1 MNSESGKKASFGAK
15 ALRFIVRQKAV
26 VAILLMLVTML
37 FFDTGF
43 YTKYNIL
50 DMLNSAAILEIMA
63 FGVTLTIICGGIDFS
78 VGAMMS
84 LSGIITIIL
93 MRSMPLWCA
102 IAISILCGALTGF
115 VNGFLIVQHKTEPMI
130 ITLGMGM
137 LLKGIAQQITDAH
150 PVPAMN
156 LKFMKLANGKV
167 IAGVPN
173 LIVIMLVT
181 LVLFH
186 CILRFTS
193 FGRNCYAV
201 GGDYNVAQMSG
212 IHAKRVKWTSFVV
225 SGMMAAFCG
234 VLLASRLNT
243 GSSIYG
249 DTTALSVNCG
259 CVVGGT
265 SFGGGI
271 GGIPQTFVGVLVLQ
285 MLENCMNMLGINAY
299 VQQVCEGII
308 ILLILWFD
316 CYAKKKKAQAV

>member
-43 YTKYNIL
+43 YTKYYIL

-173 LIVIMLVT
+173 LIVIMLVM

>member
-43 YTKYNIL
+43 YTKY
-50 DMLNSAAILEIMA
+50 NSAAILEIMA

-173 LIVIMLVT
+173 LIVIMLVM

>member
-137 LLKGIAQQITDAH
+137 LMKGIAQQITDAH

-173 LIVIMLVT
+173 LIVIMLVM

>member
-26 VAILLMLVTML
+26 VAILLMLVAML

-50 DMLNSAAILEIMA
+50 DMFNSAAILEIMA

-173 LIVIMLVT
+173 LIVIMLVM

>member
-137 LLKGIAQQITDAH
+137 LLKEIAQQITDAH

-167 IAGVPN
+167 SAGIPN
-173 LIVIMLVT
+173 LIVIMLVM

-212 IHAKRVKWTSFVV
+212 IRAKRVKWTSFVI

>member
-84 LSGIITIIL
+84 LSGIVTIIL

-173 LIVIMLVT
+173 LIVIMLVM

>member
-156 LKFMKLANGKV
+156 LKFMMLANGKV
-167 IAGVPN
+167 IAGIPN
-173 LIVIMLVT
+173 LIVIMLVM

-212 IHAKRVKWTSFVV
+212 IRAKKVKWTSFVV

>member
-50 DMLNSAAILEIMA
+50 DMFNSAAILEIMA

-173 LIVIMLVT
+173 LIVIMLVM